1 MKERKRGESEVKSNE
16 SVTFC
21 YFLLLSVTFCYFR
34 VVNLFLTSNECNIL
48 NWDRVAV
55 RGPYLSVTRE

>member
-1 MKERKRGESEVKSNE
+1 VKSNE

-21 YFLLLSVTFCYFR
+21 HFLLLSVTFCYFR

-48 NWDRVAV
+48 NWGVTIRVAV